1 MARVSYSSIITTI
14 VVVVLLAS
22 IPGTILRIL
31 ETGDPYLFSQLFFA
45 DIAARLTGPGRLRF
59 ILQPAVA
66 VVLGI
71 RHGLHDA
78 RAHLPSFLWRLAF
91 HRTHRL
97 QLLRSAAVGLRDLVA
112 FAILLDI
119 ISQLLIFHRVH
130 PGAALIVGP
139 VLIGAPYAVARALAN
154 RISRAREADRLR
166 HRPRCS
172 DKSRTKMTAAR
183 INHLR

>member
-1 MARVSYSSIITTI
+1 MVRVSHSSITVTI

-22 IPGTILRIL
+22 VPGAIQRFLQ
-31 ETGDPYLFSQLFFA
+31 TGDPYLFSQLFFA
-45 DIAARLTGPGRLRF
+45 DIVARLTGPGRLRF

-66 VVLGI
+66 IVLGI
-71 RHGLHDA
+71 RRGLHDA
-78 RAHLPSFLWRLAF
+78 SAHLPPFLWRLAF
-91 HRTHRL
+91 HRAHRI

-139 VLIGAPYAVARALAN
+139 VLIAFPYAVARALAN
-154 RISRAREADRLR
+154 RMSRARSG
-166 HRPRCS
+166 P
-172 DKSRTKMTAAR
+172 TATAPAPAPTPTPASQR
-183 INHLR
+183 MKEPKPTR